1 MKGKEALFG
10 MFCGVVGAVLT
21 MVVGSFA
28 PLGAQNDVSDAEFRT
43 ITCRRMNVVDSEGA
57 IAVEIVADEIDG
69 GMVVVRDK
77 DSIFPLAVM
86 GAGEYGG
93 EVTVGGKD
101 GPKVAI
107 SSGEQGGAVFVYG
120 KGSVSPLAAMGVY
133 EHIGVVSV
141 GDTVGGSAMIS
152 TDKHGGVV
160 GVSGKGKDTSRA
172 EMSVNKYGS
181 GVVSTSDKNGY
192 RLATLK

>member
-43 ITCRRMNVVDSEGA
+43 ITYRRMNVVDSEGA

-86 GAGEYGG
+86 SAGEYGG
-93 EVTVGGKD
+93 EVTVG
-101 GPKVAI
+101 
-107 SSGEQGGAVFVYG
+107 
-120 KGSVSPLAAMGVY
+120 
-133 EHIGVVSV
+133 
-141 GDTVGGSAMIS
+141 
-152 TDKHGGVV
+152 
-160 GVSGKGKDTSRA
+160 GKDTSRA

-181 GVVSTSDKNGY
+181 GVVSTSDENGY